1 MCKLII
7 QRRKNVKME
16 DKRIRKTK
24 KNLKSTLIKM
34 LSELSFS
41 QISITELCKRA
52 DTSRIT
58 FYSHYSDKYALV
70 DEIFEDMLEIGTKD
84 YYRRQRENNPQ
95 GGLVQGYV
103 NMLDSIL
110 AVYYDQFE
118 FFRHTDPDKNP
129 YLAFA
134 FYNIVLDTVE
144 QHTSHIQKGNLKL
157 KYSARKIA
165 GFVCFGLL
173 GFINE
178 CHQEKT
184 PLEQLKKECK
194 NLLTDIL
201 RSDVVVEQKG

>member
-1 MCKLII
+1 M
-7 QRRKNVKME
+7 
-16 DKRIRKTK
+16 
-24 KNLKSTLIKM
+24 
-34 LSELSFS
+34 
-41 QISITELCKRA
+41 
-52 DTSRIT
+52 
-58 FYSHYSDKYALV
+58 V

-84 YYRRQRENNPQ
+84 YYRRQKENNPQ

>member
-1 MCKLII
+1 
-7 QRRKNVKME
+7 ME
-16 DKRIRKTK
+16 DKRVRKTK
-24 KNLKSTLIKM
+24 KNLKTTLVEM
-34 LSELSFS
+34 LSETPFA

-58 FYSHYSDKYALV
+58 FYAHYSDKYSLV
-70 DEIFEDMLEIGTKD
+70 DEIFEDMLRIGTGD
-84 YYRRQRENNPQ
+84 YHRRQQENNPQ
-95 GGLVQGYV
+95 RGLVQGYV

-144 QHTSHIQKGNLKL
+144 LHTSRVQKENLKL

-184 PLEQLKKECK
+184 PLEQIRKECR

-201 RSDVVVEQKG
+201 RSDVVVEQRVKS

>member
-1 MCKLII
+1 
-7 QRRKNVKME
+7 ME

-24 KNLKSTLIKM
+24 KNLKMTLVEM
-34 LSELSFS
+34 LSEIPFA
-41 QISITELCKRA
+41 QISITELCRRA

-58 FYSHYSDKYALV
+58 FYAHYSDKYGLV
-70 DEIFEDMLEIGTKD
+70 DEIFEDMLQIGTED
-84 YYRRQRENNPQ
+84 YYRRQEENNPQ
-95 GGLVQGYV
+95 KGLVQGYI

-110 AVYYDQFE
+110 SIYYDKFE
-118 FFRHTDPDKNP
+118 FFQHTDPDKNP

-144 QHTSHIQKGNLKL
+144 RHTSRIQKGNLKL

-184 PLEQLKKECK
+184 PLEQIRKECR

-201 RSDVVVEQKG
+201 RSDVVVEQK

>member
-1 MCKLII
+1 
-7 QRRKNVKME
+7 ME

-24 KNLKSTLIKM
+24 KNLKMTLVEM
-34 LSELSFS
+34 LSEISFA
-41 QISITELCKRA
+41 QISITELCRRA

-58 FYSHYSDKYALV
+58 FYAHYSDKYGLV
-70 DEIFEDMLEIGTKD
+70 DEIFEDMLKIGTED
-84 YYRRQRENNPQ
+84 YHRRQKENNPQ

-110 AVYYDQFE
+110 AIYYDKFA

-144 QHTSHIQKGNLKL
+144 RHTSRIQKGNLKL

-184 PLEQLKKECK
+184 PLEQIRKECR

-201 RSDVVVEQKG
+201 RSDVVVEQKK